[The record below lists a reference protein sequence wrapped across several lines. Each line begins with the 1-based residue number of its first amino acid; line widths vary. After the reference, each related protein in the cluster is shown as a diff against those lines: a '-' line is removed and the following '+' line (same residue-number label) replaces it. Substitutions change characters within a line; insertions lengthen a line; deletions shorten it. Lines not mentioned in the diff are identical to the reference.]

1 MNTARRGPSIRR
13 AFAVVVGLALIVPS
27 AVIGAAGGG
36 TGGFGGGGG
45 GFGGGGG
52 GGGGGFGGGGGY
64 GGGGGCCVVY
74 GPMDGRAVAVIFFL
88 IVAFFLAIVIMGW
101 FAARA
106 QRKVLTWSRQY
117 AQWRDKSTKR
127 ARKQRA
133 KEIRRMAPVA
143 AEDDRYFAE
152 SEVVAAADRLF
163 RDVQLAWTNTDIPR
177 LRTLVEGDLM
187 TEWERRLIDFDRKGW
202 HNIVQVHD
210 LKVEYVGIN
219 NQADDARD
227 RVVVRVS
234 AFMDDYVQDRFGRS
248 VAHNGNPSTS
258 AYLREYW
265 TLAYNGADGW
275 SLLSIE
281 QDPEGEHN
289 LHDPLIPLPDEDTAR
304 MHDEAVVE
312 EGVRDAAPAGT
323 RLEELVDVDFDQDAM
338 LQAKDLSL
346 VDGRVDPDVIT
357 VAVRRTIGAW
367 AQAVDGA
374 DTDLLAIAPESVVET
389 LLRPDGPKTRL
400 VVRGPN
406 VQRVTVVK
414 IIREEPIRM
423 VVDARVRG
431 VRYVEDRDTVVVV
444 SGNNL
449 DEVTFTERFVLELT
463 DNPTDPWR
471 LVAVGELP
479 AVAH

>member
-1 MNTARRGPSIRR
+1 M
-13 AFAVVVGLALIVPS
+13 GLVLVVPS
-27 AVIGAAGGG
+27 VVLAAAGGG
-36 TGGFGGGGG
+36 TG

-52 GGGGGFGGGGGY
+52 GGGGGFGGGGGGGGFGGS

-74 GPMDGRAVAVIFFL
+74 GPMDGRAVAVIFLL
-88 IVAFFLAIVIMGW
+88 IAAFFVGIVIMGW

-106 QRKVLTWSRQY
+106 QRRVLTWSRQY
-117 AQWRDKSTKR
+117 AEWRDSSTKH
-127 ARKQRA
+127 ARKKRA
-133 KEIRRMAPVA
+133 KEIRRMAPIA

-152 SEVVAAADRLF
+152 GEVVAAADRLF
-163 RDVQLAWTNTDIPR
+163 RDVQLAWTDANIPR
-177 LRTLVEGDLM
+177 LRTMVEGDLI

-210 LKVEYVGIN
+210 LKVEYVGIH

-234 AFMDDYVQDRFGRS
+234 AFMDDYVQDRFGRMI
-248 VAHNGNPSTS
+248 AHNGNPSTS

-265 TLAYNGADGW
+265 TLAFNGADGW

-289 LHDPLIPLPDEDTAR
+289 LHDPLITLPEEDTAR

-323 RLEELVDVDFDQDAM
+323 RLEDLVDVDFDQDAM

-357 VAVRRTIGAW
+357 VAVRRTITAW

-389 LLRPDGPKTRL
+389 LLRPEGPKTRL
-400 VVRGPN
+400 VVRGPD
-406 VQRVTVVK
+406 VQRVTVMK
-414 IIREEPIRM
+414 IIREEPIRV

-444 SGNNL
+444 SGSNL
-449 DEVTFTERFVLELT
+449 DETTFTERFVLELT

-479 AVAH
+479 TVAR